1 MGYVF
6 DFKDAGTYDAWF
18 DKDKN
23 RYCLDLEI
31 KLLLD
36 FLSVRKG
43 QRILDIG
50 CGTGISLEALSGMG
64 LNLTGVDP
72 SLYMLDIAGKKFK
85 DKVALHRGSAEDLP
99 FDDNEFDSVFFF
111 TSLEFTDRPGKAIEE
126 ACRVA
131 KDTIVICV
139 LNKYAP
145 MNLFRRLKSFFI
157 PTIYNHAH
165 FFSIWEIK
173 QILHAVLG
181 KVPVK
186 WRTTLQFP
194 FARGRIPAAIENLK
208 IVQKSFFGTFIAMK
222 IKPVPTFRTRPMAL
236 KIKNQKVYKPV
247 TGLATRMRS

>member
-6 DFKDAGTYDAWF
+6 DFKDAGTYDVWF

-50 CGTGISLEALSGMG
+50 CGTGISLEALSDKG
-64 LNLTGVDP
+64 LNLTGIDP
-72 SLYMLDIAGKKFK
+72 SLYMLDIAAKKFK

-145 MNLFRRLKSFFI
+145 INLFRRIKSFFV
-157 PTIYNHAH
+157 PSIYSHAH
-165 FFSIWEIK
+165 FFSIWELK
-173 QILHAVLG
+173 QILYAILG

-194 FARGRIPAAIENLK
+194 FVRGKIPSFIENFK
-208 IVQKSFFGTFIAMK
+208 IVQKSFFGTFIAIK
-222 IKPVPTFRTRPMAL
+222 IKPVPTFRTMPMTL
-236 KIKNQKVYKPV
+236 KIKRQKTYKPA
-247 TGLATRMRS
+247 TGMATRMRS